1 MIRLLRRDA
10 GSIKVRLSKMTLTE
24 KILARACGKTAVQAG
39 DNVWVKT
46 DVLMTHD
53 VCGPGTIGVFKR
65 EFGQQAKVWDRHR
78 VVIIPD
84 HYIFTADSKSNR
96 NVDILRDFVR
106 EQGIPYFY
114 DVIDDPNGHWAF
126 DSSQGMLRRQY
137 GATFAGVCHT
147 ALPQKGHTRPGEILF
162 GTDSHTCMA
171 GAFNQFATG
180 IGNTD
185 AGFVMGTGQLLLKVP
200 ESMHFRLEG
209 RLQPGVMAKDVI
221 LHAIGEIGFDGAT
234 YRAMQFDGPGVATL
248 SMDDR
253 MTIANMAI
261 EAGGKNAIFEFD
273 SQTQAYVDYRC
284 KLNGTRE
291 NYEPVERDR
300 DEQFIYELTID
311 MSALE
316 PVVACHPDPGQRKP
330 ARELSDV
337 QLDRAYIGSCT
348 GGKTSDFLDFARII
362 RGRHVVIDTFGV
374 PATPEIVHDLQT
386 ARWDGATVWDI
397 LVQAGVQMTENAS
410 CAACLGGPVDT
421 FGRMNTPMKCISAT
435 NRNFPGR
442 MGHKES
448 QVFLASPMTV
458 AASAVTGHITDPRE
472 YLATGTGSQAEVE

>member
-1 MIRLLRRDA
+1 
-10 GSIKVRLSKMTLTE
+10 MTLTE
-24 KILARACGKTAVQAG
+24 KILARAAGKARVEAG
-39 DNVWVKT
+39 DNIWVKA

-65 EFGQQAKVWDRHR
+65 EFGKAAKVWDRER
-78 VVIIPD
+78 IVIIPD

-106 EQGIPYFY
+106 EQNIKYFY
-114 DVIDDPNGHWAF
+114 DVIDEPNGHWVF
-126 DSSQGMLRRQY
+126 DAKKGNLQRQY
-137 GATFAGVCHT
+137 GSHYAGVCHT

-171 GAFNQFATG
+171 GAFNEFATG

-185 AGFVMGTGQLLLKVP
+185 AGFVMGTGKLLLKVP
-200 ESMHFRLEG
+200 ETMHFQLEG
-209 RLQPGVMAKDVI
+209 KLPVGSMAKDVI
-221 LHAIGEIGFDGAT
+221 LHVIGEIGFDGAT
-234 YRAMQFDGPGVATL
+234 YRALQFDGSGVPSL

-261 EAGGKNAIFEFD
+261 EAGGKNGIFEFD
-273 SQTQAYVDYRC
+273 AQTQAHVDQRC
-284 KLNGTRE
+284 KLNNTRSD
-291 NYEPVERDR
+291 YEPVTRDK
-300 DEQFIYELTID
+300 DEKFVYNLVVDLSKI
-311 MSALE
+311 E
-316 PVVACHPDPGQRKP
+316 PTVACHPDPGNRKL
-330 ARELSDV
+330 AKELQHI

-348 GGKTSDFLDFARII
+348 GGKTSDFLEFARVLQ
-362 RGRHVVIDTFGV
+362 GRKVKIDTFGV
-374 PATPEIVHDLQT
+374 PATPEIVHDLQST
-386 ARWDGATVWDI
+386 YWGEKTVWQI
-397 LVQAGVQMTENAS
+397 LSDAGVQMTENAG

-421 FGRMNTPMKCISAT
+421 FGRLNAPLKCISAT

-458 AASAVTGHITDPRE
+458 AASAITGRITDPRE
-472 YLATGTGSQAEVE
+472 FISN

>member
-1 MIRLLRRDA
+1 
-10 GSIKVRLSKMTLTE
+10 MTLTE
-24 KILARACGKTAVQAG
+24 KILARASGKTRVVAG
-39 DNVWVKT
+39 DNIWVNA

-65 EFGQQAKVWDRHR
+65 EFGQSAKVWDRQR

-96 NVDILRDFVR
+96 NVDILRDFSR
-106 EQGIPYFY
+106 EQDLPYFY
-114 DVIDDPNGHWAF
+114 DVIDDPNGQWKF
-126 DSSQGMLRRQY
+126 DPTQGLLKKQY
-137 GATFAGVCHT
+137 GSNYAGVCHT

-185 AGFVMGTGQLLLKVP
+185 AGFVMGTGKLLIKVP
-200 ESMHFRLEG
+200 ETMHFRIEG
-209 RLQPGVMAKDVI
+209 KLNPGVMAKDII
-221 LHAIGEIGFDGAT
+221 LHCIGEIGFDGAT
-234 YRAMQFDGPGVATL
+234 YRAMQFDGPGVASL

-273 SQTQAYVDYRC
+273 ARTAEYVEARV
-284 KLNGTRE
+284 KLNGTKAR
-291 NYEPVERDR
+291 YEPVSADK
-300 DEQFIYELTID
+300 DQKFVYETVVDLD
-311 MSALE
+311 QLE
-316 PVVACHPDPGQRKP
+316 PTVACHPDPGQRKK
-330 ARELSDV
+330 AKDMGDV
-337 QLDRAYIGSCT
+337 KLDRAYVGSCT
-348 GGKTSDFLDFARII
+348 GGKTSDFVEFARVL
-362 RGRHVVIDTFGV
+362 RGKHVVIDTFGV
-374 PATPEIVHDLQT
+374 PATPEIVTDLQRT
-386 ARWDGATVWDI
+386 RWGDKTIWQI
-397 LVQAGVQMTENAS
+397 LLDAGVRMTENAG

-421 FGRMNTPMKCISAT
+421 FGRMNQPGLKCISAT

-448 QVFLASPMTV
+448 QVFLASPATV
-458 AASAVTGHITDPRE
+458 AASALAGRITDPRE
-472 YLATGTGSQAEVE
+472 YLPN